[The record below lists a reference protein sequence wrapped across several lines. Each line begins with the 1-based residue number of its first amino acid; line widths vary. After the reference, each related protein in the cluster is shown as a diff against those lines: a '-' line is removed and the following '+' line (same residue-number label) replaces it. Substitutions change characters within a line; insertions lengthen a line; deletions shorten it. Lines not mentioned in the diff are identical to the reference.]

1 MTLCAHRPKT
11 MRPMPTPAAVYANRG
26 FFATKDAIAQQH
38 TWAGLGLGLGLEFG
52 LGCRGLGWGLG
63 V

>member
-1 MTLCAHRPKT
+1 
-11 MRPMPTPAAVYANRG
+11 MPTPAAVYANRG

-38 TWAGLGLGLGLEFG
+38 TCSGLGLGLGLEFG